1 MIHSNAI
8 SSLEEWIPKSSSYYR
23 SKRNYD
29 IDDEQT
35 TSRLSASI
43 SSGVISEIDVLT
55 KVHDSGISMHN
66 NKFIEEIFWRIYFR
80 GYFETHPEIW
90 SNYKKQLD
98 TDRDSVDSKSLND
111 ATESKTDIDC
121 FNAWVHQLKN
131 NGFLHNHSRMW
142 FASIW
147 IFTLNLPWTLGCDL
161 FMRYLVDTDEA
172 SNVLS
177 WRWVAGLHTSKK
189 PYVARPENIKKYTD
203 KFNPFNQ
210 LNTSPK
216 PIVEDKNYS
225 FTPLNFNV
233 NFENNVTL
241 VMLDN
246 FLEVE
251 SQAFYNKNFKDFF
264 VLNLSEF
271 NNKRIDRRMLDWRD
285 EIILNISKKI
295 KIEPTYFKSKDL
307 SVLSGK
313 RLVTNYQ
320 KSGYLND
327 FLVDVVENINRSA
340 KLDYFNRKV
349 DILSW
354 NHCKGGYFKLKN
366 QISNIVEELM
376 QPSLFS

>member
-90 SNYKKQLD
+90 NNYKKQLD
-98 TDRDSVDSKSLND
+98 TDRDSVDSKSFND

-121 FNAWVHQLKN
+121 FNEWVHQLKN

-172 SNVLS
+172 SNILS

-203 KFNPFNQ
+203 KFNPVNQ
-210 LNTSPK
+210 LTTSPK
-216 PIVEDKNYS
+216 PIVEDKNYR
-225 FTPLNFNV
+225 FTPLKYNV
-233 NFENNVTL
+233 NFENDVTL
-241 VMLDN
+241 LMLDN
-246 FLEVE
+246 FLEIE

-264 VLNLSEF
+264 VLNLSEY
-271 NNKRIDRRMLDWRD
+271 NNKRIDRRMLDCRD

-295 KIEPTYFKSKDL
+295 KIEPTYFNSKDL
-307 SVLSGK
+307 SVLSSK

-327 FLVDVVENINRSA
+327 FLVDVVENINRSS

-349 DILSW
+349 DVLSW

>member
-90 SNYKKQLD
+90 NNYKKQLD
-98 TDRDSVDSKSLND
+98 TDRDSVDSKSFND

-121 FNAWVHQLKN
+121 FNEWVHQLKN

-172 SNVLS
+172 SNILS

-216 PIVEDKNYS
+216 PIVEDKNYR
-225 FTPLNFNV
+225 FTPLKYNV
-233 NFENNVTL
+233 NFENDVTL
-241 VMLDN
+241 LMLDN
-246 FLEVE
+246 FLEIE

-264 VLNLSEF
+264 VLNLSEY
-271 NNKRIDRRMLDWRD
+271 NNKRIDRRMLDCRD

-295 KIEPTYFKSKDL
+295 KIEPTYFNSKDL
-307 SVLSGK
+307 SVLSSK

-327 FLVDVVENINRSA
+327 FLVDVVENINRSS